1 MLKILIKNKTIKQ
14 ENSNTEKLKVKNNS
28 TAIFTIKDF
37 SFSYPLSQLNKKT
50 IRINGQIDIKKGERV
65 LIKGPSGSGKST
77 LLLALSGIIPYEIT
91 GKLGGKILFKGQN
104 IDSIPSENLHR
115 NIGIVFQNP
124 YSQKVTSSV
133 EDELVFYLENL
144 GYSPGEINRRL
155 NKLYKSF
162 NFSAYMHRSTNNL
175 SGGELQKIILSSV
188 LIAEP
193 EVILFDEPTSYLD
206 IKSEISFY
214 KYLKDNLKD
223 QTIIIVDHKLNHN
236 ISFIKRIIELDSKG
250 NIIFD
255 GHIKEYKKLFISG
268 KLSREKKS
276 WNIEKFVTLSK
287 STHEK
292 TLKLELSNLYF
303 SYGGNRGD
311 KPILNNINLT
321 IETGRV
327 VSIFGLNGS
336 GKTTLIK
343 VTSRLIKLKKRKSS
357 GKIRMFEDSGRTI
370 KKREFFDNLGVVF
383 QNPETHFLY
392 LTVGKEITN
401 GRYIEDVDKIAKAFN
416 ITDSPRQNPFT
427 LSEGQKRRL
436 NLANTFFLSKRIVL
450 MDEPTFGQDENGI
463 LNLIKTINI
472 LKRTGM
478 GFLIVSHDTKFIKS
492 ISDKVYYLK
501 NGKLKELKTI
511 KKAFG
516 ENSENN

>member
-1 MLKILIKNKTIKQ
+1 
-14 ENSNTEKLKVKNNS
+14 VKYIS
-28 TAIFTIKDF
+28 APIFTIKDF
-37 SFSYPLSQLNKKT
+37 SFSYPLSQLNKKA

-91 GKLGGKILFKGQN
+91 GKIGGEILFKGQN
-104 IDSIPSENLHR
+104 IDSFPPENLHR
-115 NIGIVFQNP
+115 SIGIVFQNP

-144 GYSPGEINRRL
+144 GYSPEEIDRRL
-155 NKLYKSF
+155 NKLYKSIDV
-162 NFSAYMHRSTNNL
+162 SAYMHRPTNKL
-175 SGGELQKIILSSV
+175 SGGELQKIILASI

-206 IKSEISFY
+206 IKSEVSFY
-214 KYLKDNLKD
+214 KYLKDNLND
-223 QTIIIVDHKLNHN
+223 QTIITVDHKLNHN

-255 GHIKEYKKLFISG
+255 GHVKEYKKLLISG
-268 KLSREKKS
+268 KLPREKKS
-276 WNIEKFVTLSK
+276 WNIEKFDTLSK
-287 STHEK
+287 SSHEK
-292 TLKLELSNLYF
+292 TLKLELSNLHF

-343 VTSRLIKLKKRKSS
+343 IASRLMKLKKKRNSS
-357 GKIRMFEDSGRTI
+357 GKIRMFENSGRI
-370 KKREFFDNLGVVF
+370 IRKRKFFDNLGVVF

-392 LTVGKEITN
+392 FTVGKEITN
-401 GRYIEDVDKIAKAFN
+401 GRYIENVDKITSAFN

-436 NLANTFFLSKRIVL
+436 NLANTFFLGKRIVL

-478 GFLIVSHDTKFIKS
+478 GFLIVSHDTKFIKT